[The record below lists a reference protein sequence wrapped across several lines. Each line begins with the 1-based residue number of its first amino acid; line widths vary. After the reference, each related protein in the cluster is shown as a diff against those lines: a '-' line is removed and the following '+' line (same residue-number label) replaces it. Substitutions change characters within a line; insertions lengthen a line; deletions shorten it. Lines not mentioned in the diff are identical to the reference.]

1 MNAPICLLD
10 FAQRSMQSPD
20 IFLLPLT
27 FRHYFSAIEIQ
38 QIHVVVPPN
47 LQIVGIQIGVK
58 YAGLMKAVQSCTKVL
73 PELLIT
79 GPLCDA
85 VSQ

>member
-1 MNAPICLLD
+1 MNGPICLLD
-10 FAQRSMQSPD
+10 FAQRSMQSTH
-20 IFLLPLT
+20 IFLLPLP

-38 QIHVVVPPN
+38 QIHAVVPPN
-47 LQIVGIQIGVK
+47 LQIVGIQVRVNS
-58 YAGLMKAVQSCTKVL
+58 ASLMKAVQSCTKGL
-73 PELLIT
+73 PALLIA